1 MQFLDEIIE
10 QIDGISDKILLQ
22 AIKETDNGTYKEIKD
37 KLSSYNEEIFGEQDM
52 TKPKDISTITNS
64 EQITAHIV
72 NDAIAKLDNRAQEVK
87 PFDEFIEET
96 GPTEPTE
103 PDHDL
108 PKGKEEGETPEDSL
122 ESDTDDVEDHSE
134 YEKGEI

>member
-1 MQFLDEIIE
+1 
-10 QIDGISDKILLQ
+10 
-22 AIKETDNGTYKEIKD
+22 
-37 KLSSYNEEIFGEQDM
+37 M

-72 NDAIAKLDNRAQEVK
+72 NDAIAKLDKKAQEVK
-87 PFDEFIEET
+87 PFDEFIEE
-96 GPTEPTE
+96 TEPTE

-108 PKGKEEGETPEDSL
+108 PKGKEEVEVPEDNL

>member
-1 MQFLDEIIE
+1 MQFLDEIIK
-10 QIDGISDKILLQ
+10 QIDETSDKVLQQ

-37 KLSSYNEEIFGEQDM
+37 RLSSYNEEIFGEQDM

-72 NDAIAKLDNRAQEVK
+72 NDAIAKLDKKAQEVK
-87 PFDEFIEET
+87 PFDEFIEE
-96 GPTEPTE
+96 TEPTE

-108 PKGKEEGETPEDSL
+108 PKGKEEVEVPEDNL
-122 ESDTDDVEDHSE
+122 KSDTDDVEDHSE
-134 YEKGEI
+134 YEKGES

>member
-10 QIDGISDKILLQ
+10 QIDETSDKVLQQ

-37 KLSSYNEEIFGEQDM
+37 RLSSYNEEIFGEQDM

-72 NDAIAKLDNRAQEVK
+72 NDAIAKLDKKSQEVK
-87 PFDEFIEET
+87 PFEELVEDVE
-96 GPTEPTE
+96 EPTE

-108 PKGKEEGETPEDSL
+108 PKGKEDVEVPEDSL

>member
-10 QIDGISDKILLQ
+10 QIDETSDKVLEQ

-37 KLSSYNEEIFGEQDM
+37 RLSNYNEEIFGEQDM

-72 NDAIAKLDNRAQEVK
+72 NDAIAKLDKKAQEVK
-87 PFDEFIEET
+87 PFEELAEDVE
-96 GPTEPTE
+96 EPTE

-108 PKGKEEGETPEDSL
+108 PKGKEEVEVPEDSL

-134 YEKGEI
+134 YENGEV

>member
-10 QIDGISDKILLQ
+10 QIDETSDKVLQQ

-37 KLSSYNEEIFGEQDM
+37 RLSSYNEEIFGEQDM

-72 NDAIAKLDNRAQEVK
+72 NDAIAKLDKKAQEVK
-87 PFDEFIEET
+87 PFEEFIQDTE
-96 GPTEPTE
+96 EPTE

-108 PKGKEEGETPEDSL
+108 PKGKEEVEVPEDNL

>member
-72 NDAIAKLDNRAQEVK
+72 NDAIAKLDKKAQEVK
-87 PFDEFIEET
+87 PFDEFIGE
-96 GPTEPTE
+96 TEPTE

>member
-1 MQFLDEIIE
+1 MEFLYEIIK
-10 QIDGISDKILLQ
+10 QIDETSNKVLQQ

-37 KLSSYNEEIFGEQDM
+37 RLSSYNEEIFGEQDM

-72 NDAIAKLDNRAQEVK
+72 NDAIAKLDKKAQEVK
-87 PFDEFIEET
+87 PFEELIEDT
-96 GPTEPTE
+96 KEPTE

-108 PKGKEEGETPEDSL
+108 PKGKEEVEVPEDSL

-134 YEKGEI
+134 YEKGEV

>member
-1 MQFLDEIIE
+1 MKFLDEIIK
-10 QIDGISDKILLQ
+10 QIDETSDKVLQQ

-37 KLSSYNEEIFGEQDM
+37 RLSSYNEEIFGEQDM

-72 NDAIAKLDNRAQEVK
+72 NDAIAKLDKKAQEVK
-87 PFDEFIEET
+87 PFDEFIEE
-96 GPTEPTE
+96 TEPTE

>member
-10 QIDGISDKILLQ
+10 QIDETSDKVLQQ

-37 KLSSYNEEIFGEQDM
+37 RLSSYNEEIFGEQDM

-72 NDAIAKLDNRAQEVK
+72 NDAIAKLDKKAQEVR
-87 PFDEFIEET
+87 PFDGFVEES
-96 GPTEPTE
+96 EPTE

-108 PKGKEEGETPEDSL
+108 PKGKEEVEVPEDNL

>member
-1 MQFLDEIIE
+1 MQFLDEIIK
-10 QIDGISDKILLQ
+10 QIDETSDKVLQQ

-37 KLSSYNEEIFGEQDM
+37 RLSSYNEEIFGEQDM

-72 NDAIAKLDNRAQEVK
+72 NDAIAKLDKKAQEVK
-87 PFDEFIEET
+87 PFDEFIEE
-96 GPTEPTE
+96 TEPTE

-108 PKGKEEGETPEDSL
+108 PKGKEEVEVPEDNL